1 MKIFAAKN
9 AKGAN
14 DVQKNFFGRIILFRV
29 MCVSETLVFSNKSFS
44 LRFFACFAAK
54 KVCLL

>member
-1 MKIFAAKN
+1 MKILAAKN

-14 DVQKNFFGRIILFRV
+14 DVQKNFFDIV
-29 MCVSETLVFSNKSFS
+29 MCVYETLVFSNKGFS
-44 LRFFACFAAK
+44 SRLFACFAAK